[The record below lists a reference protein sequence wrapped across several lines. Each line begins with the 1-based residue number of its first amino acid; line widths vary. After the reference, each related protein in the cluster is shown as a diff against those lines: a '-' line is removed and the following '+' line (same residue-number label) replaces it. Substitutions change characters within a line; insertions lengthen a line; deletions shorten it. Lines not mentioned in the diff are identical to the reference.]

1 MPRVFILYEHAAGL
15 SLFDC
20 KGINEIAIH
29 EKAVQQSIVD
39 FNKFSQMATLFSFK
53 FFPST
58 EVALETMNLITEG
71 QPSEFLL
78 NFLATSLPEQA
89 ANNKNKGG
97 VVVGISESKLAGFVQ
112 QQLGISCISDDIVR
126 EIIRGI
132 RLHFNK
138 FLEQASAEDLDLA
151 QIGLAHSYSRSKVK
165 FNQHGDDNMIISAVA
180 LLKELDKD
188 LNTFS
193 MRLREWYSVHFP
205 ELSRLIEDHKKYAQC
220 VQIVGGRIDEDHH
233 IRDFNG
239 EALNLVLEDPGLT
252 ERIIEAAQNSIGR
265 EVDDEDL
272 SRIIS
277 MAARV
282 ESLADYRS
290 KLSEYL
296 YRRMHNIS
304 PNLTAL
310 IGERMG
316 AQLIL
321 ASGSLTNLAKAPSS
335 TVQLLG
341 SEKAL
346 FNALKKHKDTPK
358 YGMIF
363 NSGPV
368 SQASPTDKGRV
379 ARSLAN
385 KLSIAA
391 RIDAFSDEFR
401 SGHFGILMKEM
412 MENKVKSLG
421 TDNPVKPNLENMED
435 AVIETRR
442 YEQNEGAEEAKNPDG
457 MDTIHHNIPQSNT
470 TEENAV
476 ETPRRR
482 RRKHRHHQEE
492 QQEQQQEQDQQQ
504 EPLEQPTAVEEAP
517 QIQEEAPA
525 AEADQQTEHKK
536 RRKKHR
542 KSETGEATLQ

>member
-1 MPRVFILYEHAAGL
+1 MPRTFILYEHAAGL

-20 KGINEIAIH
+20 KGINELAVN
-29 EKAVQQSIVD
+29 EKAVQQSVID
-39 FNKFSQMATLFSFK
+39 FNKFSQMVTLFAFK
-53 FFPST
+53 PFPST
-58 EVALETMNLITEG
+58 EVALETMNMITEG

-78 NFLATSLPEQA
+78 NFLASSLPEQA
-89 ANNKNKGG
+89 ANAKNKGG
-97 VVVGISESKLAGFVQ
+97 IIVGISESKLAGFVQ
-112 QQLGISCISDDIVR
+112 QQLGINCRSDDIIR

-138 FLEQASAEDLDLA
+138 FLDQVSSEDLDLA
-151 QIGLAHSYSRSKVK
+151 QLGLAHSYSRSKVK
-165 FNQHGDDNMIISAVA
+165 FNQHGDDNMVISAIA
-180 LLKELDKD
+180 LLTGLDKD

-205 ELSRLIEDHKKYAQC
+205 ELSHLVEDHKKYAQC
-220 VQIVGGRIDEDHH
+220 VQVIGNRMDGDHH
-233 IRDFNG
+233 VRQANR
-239 EALNLVLEDPGLT
+239 EALNSILDDPNLT
-252 ERIIEAAQNSIGR
+252 ERIIESSENSIGR
-265 EVDDEDL
+265 EVDDTDL

-282 ESLADYRS
+282 EGLADYRTQ
-290 KLSEYL
+290 LSEYL

-316 AQLIL
+316 AQLIM

-346 FNALKKHKDTPK
+346 FNALKKRKDTPK

-391 RIDAFSDEFR
+391 RLDAFSDEFR
-401 SGHFGILMKEM
+401 SGHFGLMMKDM

-421 TDNPVKPNLENMED
+421 TDKPIKPNLENMEE

-457 MDTIHHNIPQSNT
+457 METIHHMQLAPDAT
-470 TEENAV
+470 DEAAV
-476 ETPRRR
+476 ETPKR
-482 RRKHRHHQEE
+482 RRKKHHRHHEEQQEE
-492 QQEQQQEQDQQQ
+492 QQV
-504 EPLEQPTAVEEAP
+504 EPLQNVEETP
-517 QIQEEAPA
+517 QIQEETVV
-525 AEADQQTEHKK
+525 ADQQEGHQRK
-536 RRKKHR
+536 RRKHR
-542 KSETGEATLQ
+542 KQEGEEAA

>member
-20 KGINEIAIH
+20 KGINEIAIQ
-29 EKAVQQSIVD
+29 ERAVQQSIVD
-39 FNKFSQMATLFSFK
+39 FNKFSQMVTLFAFRP
-53 FFPST
+53 FPST
-58 EVALETMNLITEG
+58 EVAHETMNLVTEG

-78 NFLATSLPEQA
+78 NFLATSLPDQSSS
-89 ANNKNKGG
+89 KNKGG
-97 VVVGISESKLAGFVQ
+97 VMVGISESKLAGFVKD
-112 QQLGISCISDDIVR
+112 QLGINCVSDDLIR

-138 FLEQASAEDLDLA
+138 FLDKVSAEDLDLA
-151 QIGLAHSYSRSKVK
+151 QLGLGHSYSRSKVK
-165 FNQHGDDNMIISAVA
+165 FNQHGDDNMVISAVA
-180 LLKELDKD
+180 LLTGLDKD
-188 LNTFS
+188 FNTFS

-205 ELSRLIEDHKKYAQC
+205 ELSHLVEDHKKYAQC
-220 VQIVGGRIDEDHH
+220 IQVIGNRMNENHH
-233 IRDFNG
+233 IRTFDHD
-239 EALNLVLEDPGLT
+239 ALNLILDDSDLT

-265 EVDDEDL
+265 EVDNVDL
-272 SRIIS
+272 SRIVS

-282 ESLADYRS
+282 ESLADY
-290 KLSEYL
+290 KKNLSDYL

-316 AQLIL
+316 AQLIM

-346 FNALKKHKDTPK
+346 FNALKKHKNTPK
-358 YGMIF
+358 YGMLY

-401 SGHFGILMKEM
+401 SGHFGLLMKEM
-412 MENKVKSLG
+412 METKVKALG
-421 TDNPVKPNLENMED
+421 TNTQVKPNLENMVE
-435 AVIETRR
+435 AVQETRR
-442 YEQNEGAEEAKNPDG
+442 YEQNEGAEEAKNDG
-457 MDTIHHNIPQSNT
+457 MEISHTTQNAEIT

-482 RRKHRHHQEE
+482 RKKHHRHNTEDQQVEE
-492 QQEQQQEQDQQQ
+492 QQVV
-504 EPLEQPTAVEEAP
+504 VEELP
-517 QIQEEAPA
+517 QVQEEVAEVA
-525 AEADQQTEHKK
+525 ADADQQTEHKK

-542 KSETGEATLQ
+542 KPETEEAA